1 VIGCEVLIQPFSER
15 TESLKRIV
23 CDINILLIELLVMLL
38 AVDEL
43 TFWFSEDGRTII
55 GWFMVI
61 SATIIVVIQLLIDI
75 K

>member
-1 VIGCEVLIQPFSER
+1 VIGCEVLIQPFRER

-23 CDINILLIELLVMLL
+23 CDINVLLIELLVMLL

-43 TFWFSEDGRTII
+43 ALWFSEDGRTII